1 MFKLLFRFMRDDAGV
16 APVEYALIAAI
27 LAVGM
32 TVAAS
37 AAGFSLADLVP

>member
-1 MFKLLFRFMRDDAGV
+1 MLKLLSRFMRNDAGV

-27 LAVGM
+27 IAVVM

-37 AAGFSLADLVP
+37 AAGFSLADIVG

>member
-1 MFKLLFRFMRDDAGV
+1 MLKLLPKFMNDDTGV

-27 LAVGM
+27 LVVAM

-37 AAGFSLADLVP
+37 AAGFSLADLVG

>member
-1 MFKLLFRFMRDDAGV
+1 MVQMLSRLIRDEAGV
-16 APVEYALIAAI
+16 MPVEYALIAAI
-27 LAVGM
+27 LTVAM